1 MNTRHMMTSVKLSTR
16 AEGEDRYIE
25 GYFVVYGD
33 VYKRSPYSLETIVV
47 GAAADAVKP
56 GADIRALINHDTTLV
71 LGRTIPRTLTLR
83 DDEHG
88 LWGSVLINPQ
98 DSAAMDVWT
107 RVDRGD
113 VSGCSFGFDDWEYDA
128 EVLADGYTIKR
139 TVTRL
144 NIREVSV
151 CTFPAYEATEVSARS
166 ATAGKLEAKELTA
179 WKAATKR
186 RLKNGTE
193 SITHQDEG

>member
-16 AEGEDRYIE
+16 AAGEERYIE

-33 VYKRSPYSLETIVV
+33 TYKRSPYSYEVIAV
-47 GAAADAVKP
+47 GAAADAAKP
-56 GADIRALINHDTTLV
+56 GADVRALINHDTTLV
-71 LGRTIPRTLTLR
+71 LGRTVSKTLTLR

-88 LWGSVLINPQ
+88 LYGSILVNPQ
-98 DSAAMDVWT
+98 DTAAMDVWA

-113 VSGCSFGFDDWEYDA
+113 VSGCSIGFDDWEYDV
-128 EVLADGYTIKR
+128 EVLADGYSIKR

-166 ATAGKLEAKELTA
+166 AAAGELEAKELAA
-179 WKAATKR
+179 WKATAKR

-193 SITHQDEG
+193 SVIGKNEG